1 MEDAHAAST
10 NLDSTIAP
18 EACLRGGGE
27 MGACMRALDW
37 SKTPL
42 GPVTQWPQSLKT
54 AVQIILGSHYP
65 MFVWWGRELI
75 NLYNDAYAPMLGQR
89 HPHALGQPATQ
100 VWADVWEIVGP
111 QAIDVLQK
119 GLSSWNEELLLIME
133 RYGYSE
139 ETYFTFSYS
148 PVTDDHG
155 GVSGVFCAVT
165 EDTTRVL
172 GQRRLRTLRELAAAT
187 RASKNTIETCQR
199 ATEALNDNP
208 YDLPFVLLYLIDAAS
223 TQARLVD
230 TAGAAIRPPL
240 ARPTI
245 DLQQEVNGQWPIKR
259 VVESGEVVC
268 LDLLQHQID
277 AIPGGMW
284 STPPSQV
291 LMLPLAQAGQH
302 QLAGVLIAGVS
313 PLRPLDDEYRS
324 FFSLVANSVATAL
337 ADASAYEAERQRAEA
352 LAELD
357 RAKTAFFSNISH
369 EFRTPLTLMLG
380 PLEQTLEVSNG
391 TLTPSLREELTV
403 VYRNGLRLLKLV
415 NSLLDF
421 ARFEAGRVEAS
432 YTPTDLATVTADLA
446 SVFRSATERGGVRLV
461 VDCPPLPESIYVD
474 REMWEKIVLNLLSN
488 ALKFT
493 FEGEIAVRLRWY
505 GDHVDLVVCDTG
517 TGIPAHQLP
526 HIFERF
532 HRIRDAHARTQ
543 EGAGIGLALVQELV
557 HIHGGQITVASEVGV
572 GTTFI
577 VTLPTGMA
585 HLPTDCVNA
594 DRRLASTAVQADAFV
609 EEALRWLPVAPERDV
624 DVVDHAFL
632 PTSLSRPFGP
642 ATPHILVADDNADM
656 CAYLIRLLSP
666 SWHVET
672 VTDGEQALAAIRTR
686 RPDLVLSD
694 VMMPGLDGLALL
706 RTLRADPSTATI
718 PMILLS
724 ARAGEEARAEGLK
737 AGADDYL
744 VKPFVARELLARVE
758 SHLKLARLRDEM
770 QAAVRERDERLRQA
784 REAALQEANA
794 ELEGRVAERT
804 AELQQAHD
812 DLRREMRER
821 QHVQEAL
828 FQQEKLA
835 ALGTLL
841 ANVAH
846 ELNNPLA
853 VASIQLDNLQEE
865 WGSGLWSEDLKML
878 RQAMERCQSVV
889 QSFLALV
896 RQQPPTR
903 HAVGLNAI
911 LHDVLVLL
919 GHSLEVDGVTV
930 SFHLDENLPPVW
942 ADAHQ
947 LHHVVANLLTNA
959 HHALQ
964 QTASPRHLRLTTAV
978 QADDS
983 QVILE
988 VLDNGPG
995 ISEDVQRRVFDPFFT
1010 TKPQGVG
1017 SGLGLPLC
1025 RNIVEG
1031 HGGTIQ
1037 LISQPGH
1044 GTTIRVTLPVATLES
1059 LSVEEPEGSAAPSQT
1074 QGATVL
1080 LIDDEPSMQRALKRL
1095 LQRRGHTVTT
1105 ATNGLK
1111 GLEAIK
1117 ERSYEVILCD
1127 MRMPDLDGPGFY
1139 REMERSHPHLCSRI
1153 IFLTGD
1159 ILSPEAQAFFDQID
1173 CPRLVKPLKMHDMER
1188 LIEKTLEAQGG
1199 PLSRSI

>member
-1 MEDAHAAST
+1 
-10 NLDSTIAP
+10 L
-18 EACLRGGGE
+18 
-27 MGACMRALDW
+27 
-37 SKTPL
+37 
-42 GPVTQWPQSLKT
+42 
-54 AVQIILGSHYP
+54 
-65 MFVWWGRELI
+65 
-75 NLYNDAYAPMLGQR
+75 
-89 HPHALGQPATQ
+89 
-100 VWADVWEIVGP
+100 
-111 QAIDVLQK
+111 
-119 GLSSWNEELLLIME
+119 
-133 RYGYSE
+133 
-139 ETYFTFSYS
+139 TYSYS
-148 PVTDDHG
+148 PVTDDSG
-155 GVSGVFCAVT
+155 GVSGVFCACT

-187 RASKNTIETCQR
+187 RGSKNTVETCRR
-199 ATEALNDNP
+199 AAKALGDNA
-208 YDLPFVLLYLIDAAS
+208 YDLPFVLLYLLDLTDA
-223 TQARLVD
+223 QARLVGTAGV
-230 TAGAAIRPPL
+230 TAGAPMAPS
-240 ARPTI
+240 TI
-245 DLQQEVNGQWPIKR
+245 DLHQEMDDQWPIRR
-259 VVESGEVVC
+259 VVESGEVAC
-268 LDLLQHQID
+268 LDISPHQIG
-277 AIPGGMW
+277 AIPNGPW
-284 STPPSQV
+284 PVPPAQV

-324 FFSLVANSVATAL
+324 FFSLVANSVATAI

-357 RAKTAFFSNISH
+357 RAKTTFFSNVSH
-369 EFRTPLTLMLG
+369 EFRTPITLMLG
-380 PLEQTLEVSNG
+380 PLEQVLEAGDG
-391 TLTPSLREELTV
+391 TLVRPLREELTV
-403 VYRNGLRLLKLV
+403 VHRNGLRLLKLV
-415 NSLLDF
+415 NTLLDF
-421 ARFEAGRVEAS
+421 ARLEAGRIEAS
-432 YTPTDLATVTADLA
+432 YEPTDLATVTADLA

-461 VDCPPLPESIYVD
+461 VDCPPLPENVYID
-474 REMWEKIVLNLLSN
+474 RDMWEKIVLNLLSN

-493 FEGEIAVRLRWY
+493 FEGEIAVRLSWRE
-505 GDHVDLVVCDTG
+505 DHVDLMVCDTG
-517 TGIPAHQLP
+517 TGIPAHQLS

-532 HRIRDAHARTQ
+532 HRIRDARARTQ

-557 HIHGGQITVASEVGV
+557 HLHGGQITVASEVGV
-572 GTTFI
+572 GTTFT

-585 HLPTDCVNA
+585 HLPADRVNA

-609 EEALRWLPVAPERDV
+609 EEALRWLPIAPERDV
-624 DVVDHAFL
+624 GVVDHAFL
-632 PTSLSRPFGP
+632 PASLSRPFGP
-642 ATPHILVADDNADM
+642 AAPRILVADDNADM
-656 CAYLIRLLSP
+656 CAYLMRLLSP
-666 SWHVET
+666 SWEVET
-672 VTDGEQALAAIRTR
+672 VTDGKQALAAIRTR

-706 RTLRADPSTATI
+706 RTLRAEPGTATI
-718 PMILLS
+718 PIILIS

-770 QAAVRERDERLRQA
+770 QAAVRERDERLRLA

-794 ELEGRVAERT
+794 ELEERVSERT

-812 DLRREMRER
+812 ELRREMSER

-853 VASIQLDNLQEE
+853 VASMQLDNLQEE
-865 WGSGLWSEDLKML
+865 WGVGLWTEDLNML

-896 RQQPPTR
+896 RQQAPTR
-903 HAVGLNAI
+903 HAVALNAV

-919 GHSLEVDGVTV
+919 GHSLEVDGITV
-930 SFHLDENLPPVW
+930 AFHLDENLPSVW

-947 LHHVVANLLTNA
+947 LHHVVANLITNA

-964 QTASPRHLRLTTAV
+964 QLSSPRRLTFTTAT
-978 QADDS
+978 QADGN

-988 VLDNGPG
+988 VSDSGPG
-995 ISEDVQRRVFDPFFT
+995 IPEDVQRRVFDPFFT

-1044 GTTIRVTLPVATLES
+1044 GTTIRVMLPVVTLEAS
-1059 LSVEEPEGSAAPSQT
+1059 SSQEPPDAVAPSQA
-1074 QGATVL
+1074 QGAAVL
-1080 LIDDEPSMQRALKRL
+1080 IIDDELSMQRALKRL
-1095 LQRRGHTVTT
+1095 LQRRGHAVVT
-1105 ATNGLK
+1105 ATNGVE
-1111 GLEAIK
+1111 GLEALE
-1117 ERSYEVILCD
+1117 ERSYDVILCD

-1139 REMERSHPHLCSRI
+1139 REIERRHPHLRSRI

-1159 ILSPEAQAFFDQID
+1159 VLSPEAQDFFDQID
-1173 CPRLVKPLKMHDMER
+1173 SPHLVKPLKMRDVER
-1188 LIEKTLEAQGG
+1188 MIDKMLDTQKENSSSSALASEGT
-1199 PLSRSI
+1199 P